1 MTAERQ
7 EVIMKV
13 IDIINEMKAKGFTN
27 EANIDLSFKNDNVAR
42 GKLSDFFPPKN
53 ENALM
58 YAEMSGKLTSYY
70 SIQEMLDMN
79 LIAIDDVG

>member
-13 IDIINEMKAKGFTN
+13 IDILKEMKSKGFTN
-27 EANIDLSFKNDNVAR
+27 EANIDLSFKSGNVAR
-42 GKLSDFFPPKN
+42 GKISDFFPPKN

-70 SIQEMLDMN
+70 SFKEMLNMN